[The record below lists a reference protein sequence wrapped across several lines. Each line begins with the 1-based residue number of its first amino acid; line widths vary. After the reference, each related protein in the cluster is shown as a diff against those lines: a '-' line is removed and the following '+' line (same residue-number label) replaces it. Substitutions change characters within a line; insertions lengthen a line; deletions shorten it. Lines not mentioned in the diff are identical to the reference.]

1 MRGVLEPNSRGV
13 AKLGRIK
20 QSVIPM
26 DPSSTYGI
34 SWDIMVCIYNMY
46 ISIYVC
52 WKLFRYNA
60 MYPGIEWDKIDM
72 YIYIYKVS
80 VYIYIYA

>member
-60 MYPGIEWDKIDM
+60 MYPGIEWENRYV

-80 VYIYIYA
+80 VYIYA